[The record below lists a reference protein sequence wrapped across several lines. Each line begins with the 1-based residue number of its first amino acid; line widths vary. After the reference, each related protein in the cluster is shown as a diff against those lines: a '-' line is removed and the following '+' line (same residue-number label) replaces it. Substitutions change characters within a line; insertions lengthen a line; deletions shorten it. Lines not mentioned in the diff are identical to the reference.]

1 MSEELVKKEEFNVF
15 SIMDQLD
22 DKLIIGELE
31 GKLPDVLTYHFTDR
45 TRNKEIWGLSKS
57 GVDEASGELAKKG
70 EVIREID
77 LQYTIQEDEAFF
89 ICKVARFLISKEGK
103 EVMLDVKVGSK
114 RQPKKDQYGKL
125 NPFWFEQGAT
135 KASRNATMR
144 LIPATIKEAV
154 IEYAKK
160 QGKVKEVKTPNGD
173 FTQESKTSYITDA
186 QRKRLFAIVGDS
198 GIKESE
204 LKLYLKNIF
213 DIESSKDILKT
224 NYDEICK
231 WAGEQ
236 KPGQEG

>member
-31 GKLPDVLTYHFTDR
+31 GRLPDVLTYHFTDKA
-45 TRNKEIWGLSKS
+45 RNKEIWGLSKS

-186 QRKRLFAIVGDS
+186 QRKRLYAIYKGKGKTDEEV
-198 GIKESE
+198 KA
-204 LKLYLKNIF
+204 YLKHTYGVEKSTEITKEF
-213 DIESSKDILKT
+213 
-224 NYDEICK
+224 YDEIIT
-231 WAGEQ
+231 WAEGR
-236 KPGQEG
+236 KPGEEG